1 MLVYPKG
8 PPTNVHIMWDVT
20 AVKEQYYCRCFT
32 PFGLLLILITLFTR
46 VSWSSFEISFSVNS
60 TSIPLTTTL
69 LAGRAYLSYSDLQ
82 IGKLHTICITFP
94 NFWKI
99 FEFRIVAFCASVL
112 HKIRRDSPAT

>member
-8 PPTNVHIMWDVT
+8 PPTNVHIIWDVT

-46 VSWSSFEISFSVNS
+46 DSWSSFEISFSVNS

-82 IGKLHTICITFP
+82 NGKLHPICIPFVSHFP
-94 NFWKI
+94 I
-99 FEFRIVAFCASVL
+99 FGKFLNLELLLSAPQFY
-112 HKIRRDSPAT
+112 